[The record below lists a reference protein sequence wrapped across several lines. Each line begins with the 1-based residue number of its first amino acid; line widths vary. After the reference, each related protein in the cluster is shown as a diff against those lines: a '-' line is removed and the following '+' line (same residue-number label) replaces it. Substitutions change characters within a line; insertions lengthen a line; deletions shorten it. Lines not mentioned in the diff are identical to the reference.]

1 MLGDSRP
8 VSASDAQDLAVRALI
23 TELLAARLGLPA
35 AELDADSPFAE
46 FGLSSRDAVTMIG
59 ELQAELDLDLNPA
72 LIWEH
77 PTIRGLGA
85 HLAALVAGEPSS
97 PAEPEPAPVP
107 AASAEPADADEAVA
121 IIGMGCRFPGA
132 DTPDAFWG
140 LVRTGAAGD
149 PFLDRVDLF
158 DAEFFSVAAREAV
171 HLDPQQRLLLEVTWE
186 ALEHGGIVPASLAGT
201 RTGVFVGISGS
212 DYGRLSARTA
222 GPLNLYGVTGQAA
235 SIAANRLSY
244 FYDFRGPSI
253 SVDTACSSSLVAI
266 HLASAALRSGECTV
280 ALAGGVNLV
289 LSEDVTDAF
298 RDAGMMAADGRCKTF
313 DAAADGY
320 VRSQGCGVV
329 VLKRL
334 RDAVRDG
341 DRVLAVVRG
350 SAVNQ
355 DGRSNGLT
363 APNSAAQQDVI
374 RDALYAAGLA
384 PADVGYVE
392 AHGTGTRLGDP
403 IEMRALAAVLA
414 GPDRAGE
421 PLRVGSVKTV
431 IGHAEAAAG
440 VAGVI
445 KTVQML
451 RHRTVP
457 AHPRYDGPNPDLP
470 QDPNIEF
477 PAAEQAWAPVAGT
490 VLTAGVS
497 SFGFGGT
504 NAHLILS
511 EPAEVPAAPQP
522 DDVVRPVSVLTLSA
536 RNDDALTE
544 LAARYGAVL
553 RSEDGPTLAELCSTA
568 NTRRTHFKH
577 RAAIPVRDRQGA
589 LAGLDALATRAAH
602 PSVHTGVADSAGL
615 AFLFSGQGSQYHAM
629 ARGLYQT
636 SAVFRHELDGCDAIL
651 RQFLDRSL
659 TSILFPDSPDASVLD
674 RTEYTQPALFA
685 LEYAMFRLWRS
696 WGIEPDYVLGH
707 SVGELAAA
715 CVAGV
720 FSLEDGLRLAVERGR
735 LVRDL
740 AAPGAMLAVLATEDT
755 VRNLLADLPQ
765 CVVSTV
771 NSAEN
776 VVVAG
781 PPEQIALLQELL
793 PGKGLRGRALKSTY
807 AFHSP
812 MMQQAAEAFAE
823 VASGIEYR
831 APRIPLISDLD
842 GSVFTADRIPDA
854 AYWTAHLTSTVR
866 FADGIHRLH
875 ELGCRLYLEVG
886 PRRALIAAGAQEVE
900 GGTWLASLRPE
911 SEDWGMLADSA
922 ARLHTLGRT
931 VDWSAFDESPRRPPA
946 EPAPTYPFQRKS
958 YWLPNGSA
966 AAPKGNDVPMRLP
979 DASRPSMS
987 PTRDSVL
994 EAIVE
999 IVQAVLGSDF
1009 ELDADATFLELG
1021 ADSLSLIQALQ
1032 AIQRTFEV
1040 AIPVGLLFEE
1050 VNTPTLLAGYVLENA
1065 AADRLASAV
1074 GSAPTPTQVPAP
1086 LPAVPTAVI
1095 PDGSGDV
1102 AQRFLEIHAQ
1112 VMRDAYALLSGS
1124 TSSAPAVPLP
1134 APAPSP
1140 SIPTVAP
1147 IPRAAA
1153 NTFVAFKSGRTD
1165 LDSALAAQQRAFI
1178 ADLVE
1183 RHRRLTKGS
1192 QDQAILERPFHA
1204 DVRHAPQPFPNL
1216 KEIRYPLVVT
1226 RSLGSRVWDVDGN
1239 EFVDLTMGFGA
1250 NFFGHREPF
1259 IERAITAQLADG
1271 IHVGPHNQL
1280 TAEYAR
1286 LFCELSGHERAVLCN
1301 TGSEAVMVAVRLARA
1316 VSGRTKL
1323 ALFAGSYHGSA
1334 DPVLARQGFDG
1345 ESESSPLCPGV
1356 PDAVGT
1362 DTIVLPYGDPAALEA
1377 IRARLPELAAV
1388 LVEPVQSR
1396 HPDLQP
1402 VEFLREL
1409 RAMTAEAG
1417 VALIFDEVITGFRV
1431 HPAGAQGLF
1440 GIRGDLAVYGKVA
1453 GGGMPVGVVAGDAKY
1468 LDAIDGGAWLFG
1480 DQPYPRSV
1488 RTFFSGTFCKHP
1500 LMLAAGTAVLRELKE
1515 RGPRVQEE
1523 LSERT
1528 KDLAD
1533 RLDRLFETA
1542 GVPIEVARFG
1552 SLFRIKFPR
1561 ESEHSEK
1568 IEAFYTL
1575 LLQHG
1580 VYVWEGRNLFI
1591 SPAYTAEDVE
1601 LVYRGFAAA
1610 LDELVAAGFF
1620 PGARR
1625 AAEVEAE
1632 AAQPF
1637 PFTASQQEIWLLSQ
1651 IDQGYHRAYRES
1663 AVVELGGPLDVEAL
1677 GAALRQVV
1685 DRHELLGATFPA
1697 DGSGQVI
1704 AAGPGNVVL
1713 ELADLT
1719 DAGSDEESDA
1729 RLRSWLTERAHV
1741 DFDLEHG
1748 PVCETVLITLAPE
1761 RHALLVS
1768 MHHLIA
1774 DGWSF
1779 GIFFEDLA
1787 RCYTARLTGQAAELA
1802 PAISR
1807 YRAHVETQA
1816 EYEVSDARQVDE
1828 EYWSARFPEGIA
1840 GVELPSDRP
1849 PVAAPTHRGGQVDF
1863 ELAADAADQLV
1874 TACRRIG
1881 VTQFT
1886 MLLAA
1891 YAYLLHRITG
1901 RADQVTIGV
1910 PVAMREGPGSD
1921 RMIGN
1926 CSAVLPVRSV
1936 LEPGMTIRDYA
1947 RAIQHTMLEGFA
1959 HRAFPVSTL
1968 RESVPGGASGPLYTT
1983 FFNLDRMGSELGFEG
1998 LDAKVVPAPRP
2009 YAKADLNVDVTVLGE
2024 RLAVSFQYGTDVLS
2038 EEAVRS
2044 YADTYV
2050 RLLRQMSADAERP
2063 VDELEVITA
2072 EDRHRMLELW
2082 NEGDLDIPPAT
2093 LLDLFHEQA
2102 DRTPDAIAV
2111 VAGDSRVTYAELD
2124 AAADRMARCLTDR
2137 GVGPE
2142 SVVAVAMSRSVQLI
2156 AALLAVWKAG
2166 AAYLPIE
2173 PEYPAERIGYL
2184 LRDASPALLL
2194 TQAEGSS
2201 AVLAEAATQ
2210 GIGTLLVDK
2219 IETKASTATRPR
2231 RRRVVRGKTR
2241 RSATQQNLAY
2251 VIYTSGST
2259 GQAKGVGVTH
2269 RDAVSLFTST
2279 RRLFDFGADD
2289 AWTWFHS
2296 AAFDFSVWELWG
2308 PLLTGGRIVTVP
2320 YAVSRSPEEFLDLL
2334 EREEVTVLSQTP
2346 SAFYQLMAEIEGQ
2359 GKMLT
2364 SLRTIVFGGEALDP
2378 ARLAG
2383 WWSRHPSGDGPR
2395 LVNMYGITE
2404 TTVHVTYHEVERE
2417 DPDGGSVIGRGLPG
2431 LSVYVLDDRLRPTP
2445 VGTVGEVYVAGGQ
2458 LARGYLGRSAL
2469 TAERF
2474 VACPFP
2480 GSAGE
2485 RMYRTGDL
2493 ARWTARG
2500 RLVFAGRADEQ
2511 VKIRGFRI
2519 EPGEIE
2525 AALLAHEAV
2534 SQAAVVVREESA
2546 GDKRLIG
2553 YVVCADS
2560 EDLEAATQLRS
2571 FVAQRLPAH
2580 MVPAAVV
2587 VLDALPL
2594 TVNGKLDRR
2603 ALPAP
2608 EYVTGDR
2615 AGTAPGR
2622 GPSTREETLLCE
2634 AFAEVLGL
2642 ETVGALDD
2650 FFDLGGHSLL
2660 ATRLVNRIRTALGV
2674 EVPLRALFETPTVA
2688 GLAESLGLMSGA
2700 RAALAA
2706 VAERP
2711 AHLPLSFA
2719 QQRLW
2724 FLSQL
2729 EGPSVTYNAPIV
2741 ARLSG
2746 SLDGEALGSAL
2757 RDVLLR
2763 HEVLRTVFLVE
2774 DGEPYQRVV
2783 PMDELDWTLI
2793 HIDPAASSIDLD
2805 AAIAEASGYRFDLAV
2820 EPPVRASLINA
2831 GADDE
2836 HVLVVVVH
2844 HIAGDGWSMGPLA
2857 RDVSTAYTARRAG
2870 DAPEWSSLPVQ
2881 YADYALWQRDL
2892 LGDIDEPGSVIAQ
2905 QVEYWRGALN
2915 GSPEELALP
2924 FVRPRPAVSS
2934 HRGFSADLVVGA
2946 DLHARLAELARREGV
2961 TLFMVMQASVAMLLS
2976 RLGAGTDIPIGS
2988 AVSGRV
2994 DEALDELVGFFV
3006 NTLVI
3011 RTDLSGDPE
3020 FRQVL
3025 ARVRETGLGA
3035 MANQDVPFER
3045 LVEELAPARSLA
3057 RHPLFQVVLTM
3068 ENIGDAVLELPG
3080 LGVEIVTTERPAAKF
3095 DLDVMVIEE
3104 FTGSDPAGLR
3114 GSVTVAGDLFERA
3127 QAGAMVGQL
3136 LRVLEQVAAD
3146 PGVRL
3151 SGVDVLGDDERSR
3164 VISKW
3169 NATAVVGDVVSVLD
3183 GFSTQVASRPDAV
3196 AAVCGGV
3203 ELTYAEV
3210 DARANQLAHHLRSLG
3225 VSAGSVV
3232 GLAFSRSVDV
3242 VVGILGVWKAGAA
3255 YVPVDAG
3262 WPVSRVGFVLS
3273 DARVSVVVGS
3283 SEVLDELPVSGRT
3296 RLVAVDDRL
3305 TSARI
3310 AACPTEALIDIAALP
3325 DSLAY
3330 IIYTSG
3336 STGRAKGV
3344 GVTHAGLANYFSSVP
3359 SRLGFTSGGRYAL
3372 LQGVGTDLGNTV
3384 LFGSLVSGGTLHVLP
3399 ESAATNAEAVAQY
3412 LANKQIEFMKI
3423 VPSHVA
3429 ALGSGGV
3436 ERLVPTGSLVLGGE
3450 AASAELV
3457 GQLVGAGKGRVFN
3470 HYGPTETTIGV
3481 ATARLDASGVVPL
3494 GSPIGNTQFYVLD
3507 EWLQPVPVGVTGELY
3522 VAGAGLARGYVGRS
3536 SLTAERF
3543 IACPFAA
3550 EQRMYRTGDLVRWTD
3565 AGQIVFAG
3573 RSDDQVKIRGF
3584 RIEPGEITT
3593 VLAAHPSVAQVA
3605 VIAREDLPGDT
3616 RLVAYVVPSGERGDG
3631 AEFAI
3636 ALKGWA
3642 GTRLPEHMIPAA
3654 IVLLD
3659 ALPLAGNG
3667 KLDRKALPAPEYG
3680 ANAET
3685 GRGPRTP
3692 QEEVL
3697 CQIFAEVL
3705 GLESVG
3711 AQQNFFDLGGHS
3723 LLATRLV
3730 NRIRTVMGTELE
3742 IKTLFQTP
3750 TVAELVPQLGET
3762 VAARPAL
3769 RPMRSPRKN

>member
-1 MLGDSRP
+1 VLGDSRP
-8 VSASDAQDLAVRALI
+8 VSASDAEDLAVRTLI
-23 TELLAARLGLPA
+23 TELLAARLGLPP
-35 AELDADSPFAE
+35 AELDEHAPFAD

-85 HLAALVAGEPSS
+85 HLAALVAGEPS
-97 PAEPEPAPVP
+97 PTEPEPAS
-107 AASAEPADADEAVA
+107 ASASEEPDDADEAVA

-132 DTPDAFWG
+132 DTPDAFWE
-140 LVRTGAAGD
+140 LVRTGTASD
-149 PFLDRVDLF
+149 PALDRLDLF

-266 HLASAALRSGECTV
+266 HLASAALRSGECAV

-363 APNSAAQQDVI
+363 APNGAAQQDVI
-374 RDALYAAGLA
+374 RDALHAAGLA

-392 AHGTGTRLGDP
+392 AHGTGTPLGDP

-477 PAAEQAWAPVAGT
+477 PAAERAWTPTAST
-490 VLTAGVS
+490 VLTAGIS

-504 NAHLILS
+504 NAHVILS
-511 EPAEVPAAPQP
+511 EPTGIPAAPQP
-522 DDVVRPVSVLTLSA
+522 ADVARPVSVLTLSA

-544 LAARYGAVL
+544 LAARYGDAL
-553 RSEDGPTLAELCSTA
+553 RTDGGPTLAELCSTA

-589 LAGLDALATRAAH
+589 LAGLDALAARAVH
-602 PSVHTGVADSAGL
+602 PSVHTAVADSAGL

-651 RQFLDRSL
+651 RQFSDRSL

-685 LEYAMFRLWRS
+685 LEYAMSRLWRS
-696 WGIEPDYVLGH
+696 WGIEPDYLLGH

-720 FSLEDGLRLAVERGR
+720 FSLEDGLRLAAERGR

-740 AAPGAMLAVLATEDT
+740 AAPGAMLAVLATEDV
-755 VRNLLADLPQ
+755 VRDLLSDLPQ

-793 PGKGLRGRALKSTY
+793 PGKGLRGRALKSAY

-831 APRIPLISDLD
+831 APRIPLVSDLD

-866 FADGIHRLH
+866 FADGIARLY
-875 ELGCRLYLEVG
+875 ELGCRSYLEVG
-886 PRRALIAAGAQEVE
+886 PRRVLIAAGAQEVE
-900 GGTWLASLRPE
+900 GGTWLACLRPE
-911 SEDWGMLADSA
+911 SEDWRMLADSA

-946 EPAPTYPFQRKS
+946 TSAPTYPFQRKS
-958 YWLPNGSA
+958 YWLPNAA
-966 AAPKGNDVPMRLP
+966 AAPKGNDVAIANMP
-979 DASRPSMS
+979 DESRSSTPS
-987 PTRDSVL
+987 RDSVL

-1009 ELDADATFLELG
+1009 ELDATATFLELG

-1032 AIQRTFEV
+1032 VIQRTFEV

-1050 VNTPTLLAGYVLENA
+1050 VNTPTLLAGYVLDNA
-1065 AADRLASAV
+1065 PADRLASAV
-1074 GSAPTPTQVPAP
+1074 GTGPVPTPVPAQ
-1086 LPAVPTAVI
+1086 LPAIPAAVS
-1095 PDGSGDV
+1095 PEASGDV

-1112 VMRDAYALLSGS
+1112 VMRDAYALLSGT
-1124 TSSAPAVPLP
+1124 TSPAPIATAAPSIP
-1134 APAPSP
+1134 APARAALTP
-1140 SIPTVAP
+1140 AP

-1153 NTFVAFKSGRTD
+1153 NTFIAFKAGRTD
-1165 LDSALAAQQRAFI
+1165 LDSSLAAQQRAFI

-1183 RHRRLTKGS
+1183 RHLRLTKGS

-1239 EFVDLTMGFGA
+1239 EFIDLTMGFGA

-1259 IERAITAQLADG
+1259 IERAITAQLAAG

-1362 DTIVLPYGDPAALEA
+1362 DTVVLPYGDPAALEA

-1431 HPAGAQGLF
+1431 HPGGAQGLF

-1528 KDLAD
+1528 KNLAE

-1591 SPAYTAEDVE
+1591 SPAHTAEDVE

-1625 AAEVEAE
+1625 VAEVEAE
-1632 AAQPF
+1632 AAKPF

-1651 IDQGYHRAYRES
+1651 IDPGYHRAYRES

-1685 DRHELLGATFPA
+1685 ARHELLGATFPA

-1713 ELADLT
+1713 ELADLSE
-1719 DAGSDEESDA
+1719 AGSDEESDA
-1729 RLRSWLTERAHV
+1729 RLRSWLSKRAHI

-1748 PVCETVLITLAPE
+1748 PACETALITLAPD

-1787 RCYTARLTGQAAELA
+1787 RCYTARLAGQVAELA
-1802 PAISR
+1802 PPSR
-1807 YRAHVETQA
+1807 YRAHVEAQA
-1816 EYEVSDARQVDE
+1816 EYEVSDARRVDE
-1828 EYWSARFPEGIA
+1828 EYWRARFPEGIA
-1840 GVELPSDRP
+1840 PVELPSDRP

-1863 ELAADAADQLV
+1863 ELAAETAEQLV

-1947 RAIQHTMLEGFA
+1947 RAIQHTMLDGFA

-1968 RESVPGGASGPLYTT
+1968 RESVPGGTSGPLYTT
-1983 FFNLDRMGSELGFEG
+1983 FFNLDRMAVALGFDG

-2009 YAKADLNVDVTVLGE
+2009 YAKADLNVDVTVLGD

-2038 EEAVRS
+2038 DEAVRS
-2044 YADTYV
+2044 YADTYI
-2050 RLLRQMSADAERP
+2050 RLLQQMSADAERP
-2063 VDELEVITA
+2063 VDELEVVTA
-2072 EDRHRMLELW
+2072 EDRHQMLELW
-2082 NEGDLDIPPAT
+2082 NERELDIPPAT

-2124 AAADRMARCLTDR
+2124 ASADRMARCLTDR

-2142 SVVAVAMSRSVQLI
+2142 SVVAVAMSRTVQLI

-2173 PEYPAERIGYL
+2173 PDYPAERIGYL
-2184 LRDASPALLL
+2184 LRDASPALLM
-2194 TQAEGSS
+2194 TESEGSS
-2201 AVLAEAATQ
+2201 AVLAEATAQ
-2210 GIGTLLVDK
+2210 GVGTLLVDE
-2219 IETKASTATRPR
+2219 IETKAGTAARPR

-2241 RSATQQNLAY
+2241 RSAGQQNLAY

-2269 RDAVSLFTST
+2269 RDAVSLFTSSRT
-2279 RRLFDFGADD
+2279 LFDFGADD

-2308 PLLTGGRIVTVP
+2308 PLLTGGRIVMVP

-2346 SAFYQLMAEIEGQ
+2346 SAFYQLMAEIEGRDTA
-2359 GKMLT
+2359 LT

-2383 WWSRHPSGDGPR
+2383 WWSRHPSGGGPR

-2431 LSVYVLDDRLRPTP
+2431 LSVYVLDDRLRPAA

-2474 VACPFP
+2474 VACPFS
-2480 GSAGE
+2480 GAAGE

-2493 ARWTARG
+2493 ARWTSRG

-2511 VKIRGFRI
+2511 VKIRGFRV

-2534 SQAAVVVREESA
+2534 SQAAVVVREA
-2546 GDKRLIG
+2546 GVGDDKRLIG
-2553 YVVCADS
+2553 YVVCADG
-2560 EDLEAATQLRS
+2560 EGLGTTTQLRS

-2587 VLDALPL
+2587 VLDSLPL

-2608 EYVTGDR
+2608 EYVTGGS

-2642 ETVGALDD
+2642 ESVGAEDD

-2700 RAALAA
+2700 RTALAA
-2706 VAERP
+2706 IAERP
-2711 AHLPLSFA
+2711 AHVPLSFA

-2746 SLDGEALGSAL
+2746 SLDAEALGSAL

-2763 HEVLRTVFLVE
+2763 HEVLRTVFLVD

-2783 PMDELDWTLI
+2783 PMDELDWALI
-2793 HIDPAASSIDLD
+2793 HVDPAATGNDLD
-2805 AAIAEASGYRFDLAV
+2805 TAIAEASGYRFDLAV
-2820 EPPVRASLINA
+2820 EPPVRASLITA
-2831 GADDE
+2831 GVDDE

-2857 RDVSTAYTARRAG
+2857 RDVSTAYAARRAG
-2870 DAPEWSSLPVQ
+2870 EVPEWSSLPVQ
-2881 YADYALWQRDL
+2881 YADYSLWQREL
-2892 LGDIDEPGSVIAQ
+2892 LGDIDEPGSVISQ
-2905 QVEYWRGALN
+2905 QVEYWRGALD

-2946 DLHARLAELARREGV
+2946 DLHTRLLELARREGV
-2961 TLFMVMQASVAMLLS
+2961 TLFMIMQASVAVLLS
-2976 RLGAGTDIPIGS
+2976 RLGAGADIPIGS

-3025 ARVRETGLGA
+3025 ARVREAGLGA

-3080 LGVEIVTTERPAAKF
+3080 LGVEIVATERPAAKF

-3104 FTGSDPAGLR
+3104 FTGSNPAGLR
-3114 GSVTVAGDLFERA
+3114 GSVTVAGDLFDRA
-3127 QAGAMVGQL
+3127 QAAAMVGQL
-3136 LRVLEQVAAD
+3136 LRVLEQVAGD

-3151 SGVDVLGDDERSR
+3151 SSVDVLGDDERSR
-3164 VISKW
+3164 VVSEW
-3169 NATAVVGDVVSVLD
+3169 NATAVAGDVVSVLE
-3183 GFSTQVASRPDAV
+3183 GFSAQVVSRPDAV
-3196 AAVCGGV
+3196 AVVCGEV
-3203 ELTYAEV
+3203 ALTYAEV
-3210 DARANQLAHHLRSLG
+3210 DARANQLAHHLKSLG
-3225 VSAGSVV
+3225 VSSGSVV
-3232 GLAFSRSVDV
+3232 GLAFGRSVDV

-3255 YVPVDAG
+3255 YAPVDVG

-3305 TSARI
+3305 TAVRI
-3310 AACPTEALIDIAALP
+3310 AACPTDAPTNAVVLP
-3325 DSLAY
+3325 ESLAY
-3330 IIYTSG
+3330 VIYTSG

-3344 GVTHAGLANYFSSVP
+3344 GVTHGGLANYFSSVP
-3359 SRLGFTSGGRYAL
+3359 ARLGFASGGRYAL

-3399 ESAATNAEAVAQY
+3399 ESAVTDAEAVAQY
-3412 LANKQIEFMKI
+3412 LADERIEFMKI
-3423 VPSHVA
+3423 VPSHLA

-3436 ERLVPTGSLVLGGE
+3436 ERLVPSGSLVLGGE

-3457 GQLVGAGKGRVFN
+3457 GQLIGAGKGQVFN

-3481 ATARLDASGVVPL
+3481 ATARLDGQGVVPL
-3494 GSPIGNTQFYVLD
+3494 GSPIGNTSFYVLD

-3522 VAGAGLARGYVGRS
+3522 VAGAGLARGYVGRA

-3543 IACPFAA
+3543 IACPYTAG
-3550 EQRMYRTGDLVRWTD
+3550 QRMYRTGDLVRWTVD
-3565 AGQIVFAG
+3565 GQIVFAG

-3605 VIAREDLPGDT
+3605 VIAREDVLGDK

-3631 AEFAI
+3631 AEFAT

-3642 GTRLPEHMIPAA
+3642 STRLPDHMIPAV

-3680 ANAET
+3680 ANAGI
-3685 GRGPRTP
+3685 GRGPQTP

-3769 RPMRSPRKN
+3769 RPMRSPQKN